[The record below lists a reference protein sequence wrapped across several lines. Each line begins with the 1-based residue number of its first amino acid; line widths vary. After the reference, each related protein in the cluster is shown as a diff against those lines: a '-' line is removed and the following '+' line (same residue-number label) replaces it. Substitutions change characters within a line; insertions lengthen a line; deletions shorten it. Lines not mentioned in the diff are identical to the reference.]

1 MAKDFVRK
9 IVGVKS
15 IQELRDWT
23 NKIGDIIVK
32 DGIHGYLRTEDEYK
46 PITFPMIW
54 DYGVDAD
61 KKTRSDYYVNAKGV
75 HQLDTKETAQRKY
88 DLTSTDINDE
98 RSIASTGVLSQWR
111 IMQSQV
117 NHIDKFKTGT
127 TRQVTVSPN
136 EVRNYIYVNNVNN
149 NFSSRLTEIINES
162 MYRKLIKSNMV
173 YHQTEF
179 KEQYENH
186 IKGNGVTYDAEL
198 SSSDNN
204 GLGDR
209 VDIDLWCNRNNI
221 SITLDET
228 QFVEKHYAGDKENN
242 VLYDFGVSDENGKNL
257 ETGVEFTSKNNV
269 ANSTLRSLGKDL
281 TITNDNSKITI
292 TGDNATVKSFIATL
306 DDMLTITKRF
316 NAVNSRID
324 NLQQQVNSLQSSI
337 NSLSSRISALER

>member
-1 MAKDFVRK
+1 MAKEFVRK

-111 IMQSQV
+111 IMQYQV
-117 NHIDKFKTGT
+117 NHIDKFQTGT
-127 TRQVTVSPN
+127 TRQVIVSPN
-136 EVRNYIYVNNVNN
+136 EVRKYIYVNNVNN
-149 NFSSRLTEIINES
+149 NYSSKLNEIINEN
-162 MYRKLIKSNMV
+162 MYRKMLKSNMV
-173 YHQTEF
+173 YQEIDF
-179 KEQYENH
+179 KNQYENH

-198 SSSDNN
+198 SSSDND
-204 GLGDR
+204 GYGDK
-209 VDIDLWCNRNNI
+209 VLFELWCNRNNVSVVI
-221 SITLDET
+221 DET
-228 QFVEKHYAGDKENN
+228 QFIEKHYAGGGDFNA
-242 VLYDFGVSDENGKNL
+242 LYDFGASDEKGTLL

-292 TGDNATVKSFIATL
+292 TGDSATVKSFIATL